1 MSLAVWPNH
10 LLGAV
15 VIPVVYVG
23 WFRSFLVPPLRVQ
36 DVHDLLDQ
44 FRIGQLQ

>member
-23 WFRSFLVPPLRVQ
+23 WFRSFLAQRRR
-36 DVHDLLDQ
+36 HTKAH
-44 FRIGQLQ
+44 